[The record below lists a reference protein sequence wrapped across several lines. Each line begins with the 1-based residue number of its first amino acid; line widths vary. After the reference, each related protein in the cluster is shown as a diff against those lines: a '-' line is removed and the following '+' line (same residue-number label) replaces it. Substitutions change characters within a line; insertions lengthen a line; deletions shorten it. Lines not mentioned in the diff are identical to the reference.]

1 MEKKSLYFLYEI
13 SRELRSCK
21 QGSGYQPGEEQA
33 MGIGKAGSFSV
44 GVSVLSRF
52 SCVWLFVTPWTVAG
66 QAPLSL
72 GFSRQ
77 QYWSGLPFPPPGDLP
92 DQGIKPASLVSP
104 ALVGRFFTTS
114 AKAITSVGCLAE
126 KWSTGYLT
134 LLVGHHL
141 VKLPMSQL
149 TRIWLPWWQGWCL
162 TWCMVI
168 VPVFQVGGMNRE
180 RVNVKSVLPLCGGE
194 IRWQLLES
202 GCCWNDLSVQ

>member
-1 MEKKSLYFLYEI
+1 M
-13 SRELRSCK
+13 
-21 QGSGYQPGEEQA
+21 
-33 MGIGKAGSFSV
+33 V
-44 GVSVLSRF
+44 RF
-52 SCVWLFVTPWTVAG
+52 YGDLLQENLCHTQVCFNQIPCPCG
-66 QAPLSL
+66 
-72 GFSRQ
+72 R
-77 QYWSGLPFPPPGDLP
+77 PPPICTYTGDAQTQVSRSYCAQGLFDHMLYWCCGCSLSWAKWNNSRKWMIVGNIWILNQVWS